1 MPKLRGSIARQHAAK
16 LKPSSSFVIY
26 GRRWAS
32 AFYAATRSPR
42 ARVSRRR
49 GKPGA
54 AMLGQQCNT
63 CSALPGRRMR
73 RLTKVIQTHV
83 CGLETDAP
91 GLEGASHKTKPAPS
105 RWGSSQKN
113 CCAPPALV

>member
-1 MPKLRGSIARQHAAK
+1 MGECFFCGNPLAPGAGVTSIMTH
-16 LKPSSSFVIY
+16 P
-26 GRRWAS
+26 
-32 AFYAATRSPR
+32 
-42 ARVSRRR
+42 R
-49 GKPGA
+49 GKRGA
-54 AMLGQQCNT
+54 AMLGRQCDT
-63 CSALPGRRMR
+63 CSALPWQTRMH

>member
-1 MPKLRGSIARQHAAK
+1 MRQPAR
-16 LKPSSSFVIY
+16 P
-26 GRRWAS
+26 G
-32 AFYAATRSPR
+32 
-42 ARVSRRR
+42 RVSRRR

-91 GLEGASHKTKPAPS
+91 GLEGASHKDETGAV
-105 RWGSSQKN
+105 
-113 CCAPPALV
+113 ALGK